1 MGNLKERF
9 IAFYVTMSDNK
20 LKFGLIVFM
29 ALLMVVIGFNSM
41 MIASKNDELET
52 TLEEAESRA
61 DQAERGIIER
71 EAELEALRT
80 DSVTEATGLNTQM
93 VADDAELAEEF
104 FTPAFNWKNWEQYE
118 SMRQEYLKI
127 LGEDTSFATV
137 YLPEDTI
144 IETDDGDLA
153 YIDHMSLMATMRH
166 IHIVP
171 TSVDSKT
178 VRYVGFIEYITHR
191 SEDDMANPDAL
202 IPSTAVVEFTVHG
215 EGSERRVSQVVAS
228 PGFASETP

>member
-52 TLEEAESRA
+52 ILEDAESRA

>member
-20 LKFGLIVFM
+20 LKLGLIVFM
-29 ALLMVVIGFNSM
+29 ALLMVVMGFNSM
-41 MIASKNDELET
+41 MVASKNDELET
-52 TLEEAESRA
+52 VLSEAESRV

-71 EAELEALRT
+71 EAELDALRA
-80 DSVTEATGLNTQM
+80 DSVTEATGLNARL
-93 VADDAELAEEF
+93 VSDDAELAEEF
-104 FTPAFNWKNWEQYE
+104 FTPAFNWKSWEQYE
-118 SMRQEYLKI
+118 SMRQDYLKT
-127 LGEDTSFATV
+127 LGKDSSFATV

-153 YIDHMSLMATMRH
+153 YIDHMRLMTTMRH

-171 TSVDSKT
+171 TSADSKT

-191 SEDDMANPDAL
+191 SEDDMSNPDAL
-202 IPSTAVVEFTVHG
+202 APSTAVVEFTVHG

-228 PGFASETP
+228 PGFASESP